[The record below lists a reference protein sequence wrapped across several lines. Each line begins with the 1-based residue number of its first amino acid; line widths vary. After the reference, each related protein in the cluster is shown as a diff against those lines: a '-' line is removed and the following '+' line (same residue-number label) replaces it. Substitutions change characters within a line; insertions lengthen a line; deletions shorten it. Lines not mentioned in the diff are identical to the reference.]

1 MDIAHANKTGMTL
14 QLLDNAVAATG
25 RAFACGFSNADEY
38 EAALIR
44 ERRAVGRYREAR
56 RSSRSGIIAGFV
68 FVACVLLVAKLF
80 F

>member
-1 MDIAHANKTGMTL
+1 MDIAHANKTGLTL

-38 EAALIR
+38 EAALIK
-44 ERRAVGRYREAR
+44 ERRAIGHYRGAR
-56 RSSRSGIIAGFV
+56 RSSRIGVIAV
-68 FVACVLLVAKLF
+68 VVAVACVLLAAKLF